1 MTDFMSRNMNL
12 RIECIFSIEESL
24 KDMEGQKCSLISP
37 ELNEEEDDI
46 YWDLPLVVHFGKYE
60 YGVEYAITTA
70 YLENGNLWFN
80 GHTPDTGDEHTFAPS
95 ELETWALTEIADTLI
110 ELKNK

>member
-60 YGVEYAITTA
+60 YGVEYAITNVRI
-70 YLENGNLWFN
+70 EDGNLWFN
-80 GHTPDTGDEHTFAPS
+80 GHTPADGDEYSFSAD
-95 ELETWALTEIADTLI
+95 ELETWALSDIADTLA
-110 ELKNK
+110 ELKQK